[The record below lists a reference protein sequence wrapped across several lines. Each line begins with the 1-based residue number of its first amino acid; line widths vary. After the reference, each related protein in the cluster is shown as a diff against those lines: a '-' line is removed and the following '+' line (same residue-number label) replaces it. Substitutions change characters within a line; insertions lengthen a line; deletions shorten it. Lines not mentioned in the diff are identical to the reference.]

1 MTLHDAT
8 LATTIVELNFS
19 TDGAVPDA
27 IELLPRGPRFVGRDG
42 REFVVP
48 DPDAL
53 AAAFNAANQPVV
65 IDIDHAS
72 EEARPGTIVPAVG
85 WVDRLEVRDG
95 AIWGHVR
102 WSDLGRELM
111 AQQAYR
117 FVSPALIVNRVSRVV
132 ARLTSVGLVH
142 KPNLALQALNS
153 EENEQMDTAILE
165 ALGLKADATTAD
177 AVVAINRM
185 KEAQETALNS
195 AKHPDPEKFVPRA
208 DYDLVLNKAETAEN
222 ELNAVKEAE
231 LNKTIESTVDELI
244 EGGFISPASREDQI
258 EICRDAGVEKFKR
271 AWANQPRVLAS
282 GKTTPTK
289 KPETD
294 RSMSADERAA
304 RLEVCRMFGTDPET
318 HMAFAAKEKEA

>member
-19 TDGAVPDA
+19 GDGAVPDA

-53 AAAFNAANQPVV
+53 VAAFNAAAQPVV

-95 AIWGHVR
+95 AIWGQVR

-117 FVSPALIVNRVSRVV
+117 FVSPALVVNRVSRVV

-165 ALGLKADATTAD
+165 ALGLKADATAAD

-195 AKHPDPEKFVPRA
+195 AKHPDPEKFVPKA
-208 DYDLVLNKAETAEN
+208 DYDLVLNRAEKAEGDLKAAE
-222 ELNAVKEAE
+222 EAE
-231 LNKTIESTVDELI
+231 LNKTAEATVDALV
-244 EGGFISPASREDQI
+244 EGGKIAPASRELQI
-258 EICRDAGVEKFKR
+258 ETCKQIGVEKFQKL
-271 AWANQPRVLAS
+271 WDLQPRAIEP
-282 GKTTPTK
+282 GKTAPTK
-289 KPETD
+289 KDGDKVTPD
-294 RSMSADERAA
+294 AA
-304 RLEVCRMFGTDPET
+304 VLEVCRLFGSDPET
-318 HMAFAAKEKEA
+318 HMAFAAKDKEA